1 MLASHPEEARM
12 YGFLSAV
19 LADKGRHVYTASP
32 RTSVQQAVRE
42 MNEKGV
48 GALLVV
54 DEGEPVGI
62 FTERDVLRR
71 VVDEGRDPHSTALQ
85 SVMTRDL
92 VVVEPTT
99 SVEQAMAIMTRKRC
113 RHLPVIERGRVAGMV
128 SIGDLTRWVSINQE
142 VEIQHLVDY
151 ITGRHPA

>member
-1 MLASHPEEARM
+1 MH
-12 YGFLSAV
+12 GFVSNV
-19 LADKGRHVYTASP
+19 LGDKGRQVYAIAP
-32 RTSVQQAVRE
+32 SVTVFQAVGE

-54 DEGEPVGI
+54 DRDERPLGI

-71 VVDEGRDPHSTALQ
+71 VVGEGRDPLQ
-85 SVMTRDL
+85 TRVSEVMTHDL
-92 VVVEPTT
+92 IVVSPSTT
-99 SVEQAMAIMTRKRC
+99 VAEAMAVMTQSRC
-113 RHLPVIERGRVAGMV
+113 RHLPVMDNGRVTGMV
-128 SIGDLTRWVSINQE
+128 SIGDLTRWASLTQE

>member
-1 MLASHPEEARM
+1 MH
-12 YGFLSAV
+12 GFISAV

-32 RTSVQQAVRE
+32 RATVRQAVRE

-54 DEGEPVGI
+54 EHDVPLGI

-71 VVDEGRDPHSTALQ
+71 IVDAGLDPRTTILET
-85 SVMTRDL
+85 VMTRDL
-92 VVVEPTT
+92 IVVEPTT

-113 RHLPVIERGRVAGMV
+113 RHLPVVEAGHVVAMV
-128 SIGDLTRWVSINQE
+128 SIGDLTRWVSLNQE
-142 VEIQHLVDY
+142 VEIQHLVNY
-151 ITGRHPA
+151 ITGRYPA

>member
-1 MLASHPEEARM
+1 MQ
-12 YGFLSAV
+12 GFVSNV
-19 LADKGRHVYTASP
+19 LGDKGRQVYAIAP
-32 RTSVQQAVRE
+32 SVTVSQAVDE

-54 DEGEPVGI
+54 DRDERPLGI

-71 VVDEGRDPHSTALQ
+71 VVGEGRDPLHTRVAD
-85 SVMTRDL
+85 VMTHDL
-92 VVVEPTT
+92 IVISPSMTV
-99 SVEQAMAIMTRKRC
+99 SAAMAVMTQSRC
-113 RHLPVIERGRVAGMV
+113 RHLPVMDNGRVMGMV
-128 SIGDLTRWVSINQE
+128 SIGDLTRWVSLTQE